1 MSSISV
7 LMSVYKSEK
16 AEYLNRSLRSIWD
29 DQTCKPDE
37 IVLVEDGPLG
47 DDLIAVISSW
57 KERLGD
63 KLCVLKNE
71 TNIGLTKSLNKGLAY
86 VKSEFV
92 ARMDSDDISAPQRFE
107 LQLKY
112 MNEHPDVSIVGGS
125 LQEFD
130 DKHECLSVR
139 RYPLTNNEVVKYIY
153 KASPLAHP
161 AVMMRRSIFDAG
173 LRYNEQYRTSQ
184 DIALWYDAL
193 CAGYKIGNIE
203 EVAVHFR
210 RDANVFKR
218 RSRKKAMNEYRIYM
232 NGIKRLYGVVTW
244 RYIYPMLRIM
254 FRLMPVK
261 IIRLVYGSNIRKIIL
276 EKFSLS

>member
-1 MSSISV
+1 MSISV

-16 AEYLNRSLRSIWD
+16 AEYLNKALKSVWD
-29 DQTCKPDE
+29 DQTLKPDE
-37 IVLVEDGPLG
+37 IVIVEDGPLG
-47 DDLIAVISSW
+47 EDLVAVIESW
-57 KERLGD
+57 KERLQE
-63 KLCVLKNE
+63 KFSVLKNA
-71 TNIGLTKSLNKGLAY
+71 TNIGLTKSLNKGLQH
-86 VKSEFV
+86 VKSHFI

-107 LQLKY
+107 LQVKY
-112 MNEHPDVSIVGGS
+112 LNEHPDVSIVGGS

-130 DKHECLSVR
+130 DKNECLSVR
-139 RYPLTNNEVVKYIY
+139 RYPQTNEEVVKYIY

-161 AVMMRRSIFDAG
+161 AVMMRRSMFDAG
-173 LRYNEQYRTSQ
+173 LRYNEKYRTSQ

-203 EVAVHFR
+203 EIAVHFR

-232 NGIKRLYGVVTW
+232 NGIKRLYGVITW

-261 IIRLVYGSNIRKIIL
+261 IIRMVYGSNLRKMIL